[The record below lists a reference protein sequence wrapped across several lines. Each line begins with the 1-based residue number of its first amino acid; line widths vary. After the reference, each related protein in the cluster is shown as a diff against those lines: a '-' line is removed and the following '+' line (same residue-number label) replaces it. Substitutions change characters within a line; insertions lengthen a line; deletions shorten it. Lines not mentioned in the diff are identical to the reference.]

1 MELTV
6 ELLRKVDNF
15 DFFHLRTFEAAAD
28 FAAAQL
34 VNTDRTVVCF
44 TEVCFTEVYKGFPL
58 HYVGVTKRLR
68 PPLVTVMGGK
78 RYVRSHGH
86 LVPEEE
92 AA

>member
-15 DFFHLRTFEAAAD
+15 DFFHLPTFEVATE

-34 VNTDRTVVCF
+34 VGTKRTVVCF
-44 TEVCFTEVYKGFPL
+44 TEVYKRFPL
-58 HYVGVTKRLR
+58 HYVGVTERLR

-92 AA
+92 VA

>member
-6 ELLRKVDNF
+6 ELLSKVARF
-15 DFFHLRTFEAAAD
+15 DFFHLPTFEAAAD

-44 TEVCFTEVYKGFPL
+44 TEVYKGFPL
-58 HYVGVTKRLR
+58 HYVGVTERLR

-92 AA
+92 R